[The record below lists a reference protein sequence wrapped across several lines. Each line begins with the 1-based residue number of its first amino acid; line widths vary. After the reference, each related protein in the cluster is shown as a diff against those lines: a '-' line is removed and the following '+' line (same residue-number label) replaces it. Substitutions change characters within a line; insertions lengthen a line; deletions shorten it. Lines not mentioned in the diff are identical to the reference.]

1 MADCPNREEFAEDSL
16 ECPKDDAC
24 QLIYGHGG
32 QCDTRREE
40 ARWVALEEAFRCI
53 DMGAT

>member
-1 MADCPNREEFAEDSL
+1 MADYQNREDFAEDGL
-16 ECPKDDAC
+16 ECPLNDAC

-40 ARWVALEEAFRCI
+40 ARWAALKEAFRLI